1 MAENAFR
8 AQGKRRIAE
17 IWIDEDGNPQMRIPK
32 NINLRE
38 LEFAMGN
45 LFFLSMEMRIKN
57 ELKAGNKTQI
67 FNPFT
72 GQPFLNDLNE
82 N

>member
-1 MAENAFR
+1 M
-8 AQGKRRIAE
+8 RRRLAE
-17 IWIDEDGNPQMRIPK
+17 IWIDDDNNPQMRIPQ

-38 LEFAMGN
+38 LEMAMGN
-45 LFFLSMEMRIKN
+45 LFFLSMEMRIKQ
-57 ELKAGNKTQI
+57 ELKSGNQTQI

-72 GQPFLNDLNE
+72 GKPFLRDLNE